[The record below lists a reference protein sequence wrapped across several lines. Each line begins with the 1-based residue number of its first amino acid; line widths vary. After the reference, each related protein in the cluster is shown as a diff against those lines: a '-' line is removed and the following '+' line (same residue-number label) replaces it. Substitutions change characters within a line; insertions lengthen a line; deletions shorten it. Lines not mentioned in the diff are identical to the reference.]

1 MSGCRKCRHISVK
14 QNLKIEAHWVVS
26 ECTVCV
32 NMHVAAHYILCHY
45 FFTFSFRRGRGG
57 GGIDN
62 LQ

>member
-1 MSGCRKCRHISVK
+1 MSGGRKCRHISVK

-45 FFTFSFRRGRGG
+45 FFYIFFQAGAWGRG
-57 GGIDN
+57 N
-62 LQ
+62 